1 MIEETGIV
9 VENKGETV
17 LIRAERTSSC
27 ESCAQKSV
35 CHTGSGGG
43 DMLIEA
49 DNPIGAKKGDY
60 VVFTVGAGSVLKAGI
75 LLYLVPVLCFI
86 FGVVLGQ
93 VASKRAFPA
102 LNGDLVSGVLGLA
115 FLIIAFIGLKVYSKS
130 VEKDRSYRPHVLRV
144 V

>member
-35 CHTGSGGG
+35 CHTGGGG

-93 VASKRAFPA
+93 AASKRAFPA
-102 LNGDLVSGVLGLA
+102 LNADLVSGILGLV
-115 FLIIAFIGLKVYSKS
+115 FLIIAFIGLKVYGKF